1 MAKKLFV
8 GGLSWNTTTESLKAA
23 FEVHGPVPDAIVM
36 SDRETGQSRGF
47 GFVTFANDA
56 DADKAVEAL
65 NGTMLDGRPMRVDV
79 AADRPAG
86 GRGPGGP
93 GGFGGPR
100 PGGFGGGPRGPGGP
114 GGGFGGPRPGGFGGG
129 PRGPGGP
136 GGGFGGPRG
145 PGGPGGPGF
154 GGGPRGPGGPS
165 MGGGPGGPPMGPRG
179 PGKKGGWKEDRPEK
193 GAKPKRRHDA
203 DEPFNPNEAYDLD
216 DE

>member
-8 GGLSWNTTTESLKAA
+8 GGLSWNTTTENLKAA
-23 FEVHGPVPDAIVM
+23 FEAHGPVPDAIVM
-36 SDRETGQSRGF
+36 TDRETGQSRGF

-65 NGTMLDGRPMRVDV
+65 NGTLLDGRPIRVDV

-93 GGFGGPR
+93 GG
-100 PGGFGGGPRGPGGP
+100 GFGGPRGPGG
-114 GGGFGGPRPGGFGGG
+114 GGFGGPRGPG
-129 PRGPGGP
+129 GPGGP

-145 PGGPGGPGF
+145 PGGGGF
-154 GGGPRGPGGPS
+154 GGPRGPGGPGPGF
-165 MGGGPGGPPMGPRG
+165 GGPRGPGGPGPMGGAPGAGGPPTGRG
-179 PGKKGGWKEDRPEK
+179 GGKKGGWKEDRPERA
-193 GAKPKRRHDA
+193 AKPKRRRDD
-203 DEPFNPNEAYDLD
+203 DEPFNPTQAFDFD